1 MSRSFVSTSGLSI
14 SVFSDHFLLA
24 MQSFMNPCF
33 QELEV
38 PEALRVYEGI
48 EDLDPGQQVGG
59 EISAH
64 ARRTVRK

>member
-1 MSRSFVSTSGLSI
+1 
-14 SVFSDHFLLA
+14 

-59 EISAH
+59 EVSAH
-64 ARRTVRK
+64 AGRTVGK